1 MNEPGWHEPPR
12 VTSVLRTDALDALA
26 ADVGA
31 GEAELF
37 AGRYLALLE
46 QRVGNLRQA
55 AETADATGVREAAL
69 SLQTTS
75 AMIGAEALAGTV
87 AALPTVAGSVVGESV
102 AEVEVVAAVTT
113 GALVARASAAIPVG
127 AGA

>member
-1 MNEPGWHEPPR
+1 M
-12 VTSVLRTDALDALA
+12 LRTDALDALA